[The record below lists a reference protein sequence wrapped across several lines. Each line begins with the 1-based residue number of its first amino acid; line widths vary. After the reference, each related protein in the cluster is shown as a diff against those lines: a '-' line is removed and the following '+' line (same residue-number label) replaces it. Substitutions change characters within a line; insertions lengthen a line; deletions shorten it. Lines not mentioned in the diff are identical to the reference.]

1 MRLHC
6 RLSVAGNGRLFP
18 YRDVDSRDF
27 LSAVRMVLLCN
38 GKEKIAIIHPY
49 ENCNHTPAACFVLD
63 GSKRQS
69 DIRRLKSP

>member
-1 MRLHC
+1 
-6 RLSVAGNGRLFP
+6 
-18 YRDVDSRDF
+18 VDSRDF